1 MLDNFTFLLNPQNT
15 TELVR
20 FYFVWIVVL
29 FIVHLIWDKCSS
41 RSSSDSWKNIK
52 DKVSELYSAATVS
65 SSVLLGVIL
74 ASGFKNHP
82 LFSSDSIL
90 IPLIL
95 SVFTGV
101 IVGFTGLVPKKSTQQ
116 NVQNA

>member
-1 MLDNFTFLLNPQNT
+1 MPDSFLFLVNPQNT

-29 FIVHLIWDKCSS
+29 FIIHLIWDKCSS
-41 RSSSDSWKNIK
+41 RSSNDSWKNIK

-74 ASGFKNHP
+74 AFGFKKHP
-82 LFSSDSIL
+82 LFSTDAIL
-90 IPLIL
+90 IPLVL

-101 IVGFTGLVPKKSTQQ
+101 IVGFTGLVPKKTTAQS
-116 NVQNA
+116 A